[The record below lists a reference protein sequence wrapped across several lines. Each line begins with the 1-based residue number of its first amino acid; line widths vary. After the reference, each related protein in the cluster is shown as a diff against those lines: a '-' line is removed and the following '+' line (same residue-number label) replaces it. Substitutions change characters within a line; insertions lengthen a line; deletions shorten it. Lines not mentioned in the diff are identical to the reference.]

1 MITDTITNATRY
13 AALHPDFAD
22 AVQLLQM
29 LDFAALPDGQVPCAN
44 PNIRLF
50 VGSEPMRSKTEA
62 KPEAHLKHIDIQVPI
77 SGEETYGW
85 IDRGRLKN
93 GLGYDEKRDIE
104 FFDCEPE
111 TWLTLQPGEFALFFP
126 NAHTPRWWAE
136 KSPYAKPYLKSVLQ
150 NKEPEMSF
158 WKKLF
163 GGKPKLMDW
172 RDFCQHFADAAN
184 REPGVSAVIEWAD
197 TLRDTYIAITAQG
210 EAESGRLYVANAYAQ
225 YSQDPEGLDGLL
237 AAHLTV
243 MRQMASTIQE
253 SVAIESGQIRIT
265 LKNASWLDEMRELN
279 GPSTEELPL
288 CEPLAGD
295 ILLVYMLDL
304 STAMRSMT
312 QADADKLGLSDRTKL
327 RETALDNI
335 RRLIRQDG
343 LETDRAEG
351 HSLCQ
356 IRLDGFYDTAL
367 VLLLDEILHDND
379 VLAANPVFSVPA
391 RDALLLCNPADEES
405 LYALADLTRQAYDES
420 AYTVSDILY
429 QYHKGSI
436 SIFQSH

>member
-1 MITDTITNATRY
+1 MITDTIPNAARY
-13 AALHPDFAD
+13 TALHPDFAD
-22 AVQLLQM
+22 AVRLLQT
-29 LDFAALPDGQVPCAN
+29 LDFAALPDGQVPC
-44 PNIRLF
+44 
-50 VGSEPMRSKTEA
+50 
-62 KPEAHLKHIDIQVPI
+62 
-77 SGEETYGW
+77 
-85 IDRGRLKN
+85 
-93 GLGYDEKRDIE
+93 
-104 FFDCEPE
+104 
-111 TWLTLQPGEFALFFP
+111 
-126 NAHTPRWWAE
+126 
-136 KSPYAKPYLKSVLQ
+136 
-150 NKEPEMSF
+150 
-158 WKKLF
+158 
-163 GGKPKLMDW
+163 
-172 RDFCQHFADAAN
+172 
-184 REPGVSAVIEWAD
+184 
-197 TLRDTYIAITAQG
+197 
-210 EAESGRLYVANAYAQ
+210 ANAYAQ

-253 SVAIESGQIRIT
+253 SAAIESGQIRIT

-279 GPSTEELPL
+279 GPSAEELPL

-295 ILLVYMLDL
+295 ILLVYMLNL

-367 VLLLDEILHDND
+367 VLLDEILHDD
-379 VLAANPVFSVPA
+379 AVLAANPVFSVPA

-405 LYALADLTRQAYDES
+405 LYALADLTQQAYGES

>member
-1 MITDTITNATRY
+1 
-13 AALHPDFAD
+13 
-22 AVQLLQM
+22 
-29 LDFAALPDGQVPCAN
+29 
-44 PNIRLF
+44 
-50 VGSEPMRSKTEA
+50 
-62 KPEAHLKHIDIQVPI
+62 
-77 SGEETYGW
+77 
-85 IDRGRLKN
+85 
-93 GLGYDEKRDIE
+93 
-104 FFDCEPE
+104 
-111 TWLTLQPGEFALFFP
+111 
-126 NAHTPRWWAE
+126 
-136 KSPYAKPYLKSVLQ
+136 
-150 NKEPEMSF
+150 MSF
-158 WKKLF
+158 WQKLF

-197 TLRDTYIAITAQG
+197 TPHDTYIAFTAEG
-210 EAESGRLYVANAYAQ
+210 ETESGRLYVANAYAQ
-225 YSQDPEGLDGLL
+225 YSQDPDGLDGLL
-237 AAHLTV
+237 AAHLTA
-243 MRQMASTIQE
+243 MRQMASAIQE
-253 SVAIESGQIRIT
+253 SAAIESGQIRIT

-351 HSLCQ
+351 RSLCQ

-367 VLLLDEILHDND
+367 VLLLDEILHDD
-379 VLAANPVFSVPA
+379 AVLAANSVFAVGELFLTDGCQQFLYRFSGQRFAAQHHFEAVVVGRVVA
-391 RDALLLCNPADEES
+391 AGNHHAAAAAFFHGGKIQHGGGYHADVGYVHAAVGQS
-405 LYALADLTRQAYDES
+405 ANQA
-420 AYTVSDILY
+420 
-429 QYHKGSI
+429 
-436 SIFQSH
+436 FQ